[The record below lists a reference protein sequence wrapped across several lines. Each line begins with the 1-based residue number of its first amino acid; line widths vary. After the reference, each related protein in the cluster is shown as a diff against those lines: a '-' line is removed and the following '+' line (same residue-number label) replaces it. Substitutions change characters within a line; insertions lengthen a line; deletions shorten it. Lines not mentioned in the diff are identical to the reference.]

1 MPESPIHEEP
11 PVIQHPTSAS
21 AQHRAGGG
29 GGGGLHGSKTNLTS
43 SSKHGSRVNIGH
55 AASVGGAAPPA
66 VGEGQVPP
74 ANAIVFENTYRIKP
88 DKKFQSEVVRRIT
101 DEILKSRLTKTK
113 YSYDTVPELTQSI
126 SNEIMA
132 AVKKLE
138 YDRYK
143 FVVDVTIGEFKG
155 QGIRVASRAIWDT
168 ATDSYVSASFKNA
181 TLFAVAMVFGC
192 YYE

>member
-11 PVIQHPTSAS
+11 PVIQPPTSAS
-21 AQHRAGGG
+21 PQHRA
-29 GGGGLHGSKTNLTS
+29 GGLHGSKTNLTS
-43 SSKHGSRVNIGH
+43 SKDGSRVNIGH
-55 AASVGGAAPPA
+55 AGGGAAPPPPA
-66 VGEGQVPP
+66 EGQVPP
-74 ANAIVFENTYRIKP
+74 ANAIVYENTYKIKP

-101 DEILKSRLTKTK
+101 DDILKSRLTKTK

-132 AVKKLE
+132 AVKKLD